1 MQFSEIYSKQVQFQ
15 KDVIN
20 KKGYNCLTSKEA
32 ANMTLPVDNVDLAS
46 YHVQALIGEIGEILQ
61 ADKRWKNYRD
71 DKVDL
76 VNKQEEIADA
86 IIFVMN
92 IAIFSCL
99 SASDF
104 EKVIL
109 AKIEENNKRISGARL

>member
-1 MQFSEIYSKQVQFQ
+1 MQFSEIYNKQVQFQ
-15 KDVIN
+15 KNVVI

-32 ANMTLPVDNVDLAS
+32 ANISLPVDNIDLAS
-46 YHVQALIGEIGEILQ
+46 YHIQALIAEIGEILQ

-76 VNKQEEIADA
+76 ANKYEEIADT

-92 IAIFSCL
+92 VAIFSGL
-99 SASDF
+99 SAEEF

-109 AKIEENNKRISGARL
+109 NKIEENNKRISDA

>member
-76 VNKQEEIADA
+76 INKHEEIADA

-92 IAIFSCL
+92 IAIFSGL
-99 SASDF
+99 SAAEF

-109 AKIEENNKRISGARL
+109 AKIEENNKRISDA